1 MSSESS
7 NSIITGIDECLPIT
21 HHDVYPA
28 IDPEPLYVARSYGG
42 KVVLITGASRGVGRE
57 SALHYARAG
66 ASVAIVAR
74 TGDALNETK
83 DIIIAA
89 VPGADVFVLTADVRD
104 IESVRRAVDG
114 VLDHFGKLDIL
125 IANAGAITSFTPGF
139 DKKDPNAWWN
149 TFEVNIRGV
158 FNFVSVAIPAL
169 EKTQGYIVAITSL
182 GAQLRVPGGSDG
194 CITKH
199 AVNRLVE
206 FIALEHP
213 SIRVFALAPGYL
225 PTRIAYET
233 GTINDSGEGGS
244 GFTLDTLALPA
255 STMLHL
261 TSGRL
266 DWLSGR
272 FYSANWDM
280 AEVERD
286 WKDLILQKGGLVNK
300 LYITRP

>member
-1 MSSESS
+1 
-7 NSIITGIDECLPIT
+7 
-21 HHDVYPA
+21 
-28 IDPEPLYVARSYGG
+28 
-42 KVVLITGASRGVGRE
+42 
-57 SALHYARAG
+57 
-66 ASVAIVAR
+66 
-74 TGDALNETK
+74 
-83 DIIIAA
+83 
-89 VPGADVFVLTADVRD
+89 
-104 IESVRRAVDG
+104 
-114 VLDHFGKLDIL
+114 
-125 IANAGAITSFTPGF
+125 
-139 DKKDPNAWWN
+139 
-149 TFEVNIRGV
+149 
-158 FNFVSVAIPAL
+158 L

-206 FIALEHP
+206 FIALGENPYLPSLSFFNSEKPMIMLKPDAEHP

-233 GTINDSGEGGS
+233 GTINESGEGGA

-272 FYSANWDM
+272 F
-280 AEVERD
+280 VH
-286 WKDLILQKGGLVNK
+286 L
-300 LYITRP
+300 